1 MTRLS
6 YRVLGAIIACLSSG
20 SSIAQ
25 NLAYDIDEVVYARPD
40 EEVGV
45 LINLSFDPPWYIYT
59 DDERNADSGSTPTSV
74 EFTAVPHVQ
83 VAQAVYPPGVDVGT
97 AEIYLGPTVDIVQ
110 PIRVR
115 PRAKAGRYKV
125 EGVLIY
131 QLCKVDLCLPPE
143 DVDVNFEVLVEEG

>member
-6 YRVLGAIIACLSSG
+6 CRALSAIAVCMLSAPA
-20 SSIAQ
+20 IAQ
-25 NLAYDIDEVVYARPD
+25 NLAYDIDEVVHARPGD
-40 EEVGV
+40 DIRV
-45 LINLSFDPPWYIYT
+45 LVNLSFDPPWYIYT